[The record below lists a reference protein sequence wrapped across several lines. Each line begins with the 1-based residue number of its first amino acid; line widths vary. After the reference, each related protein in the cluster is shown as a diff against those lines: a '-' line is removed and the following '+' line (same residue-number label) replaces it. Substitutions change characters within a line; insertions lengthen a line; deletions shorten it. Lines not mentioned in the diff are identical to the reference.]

1 MVQPEVREVSH
12 LSAEQRTEVEALV
25 AAATREDGS
34 SPLSE
39 QFRFQLQRPAG
50 ARHLLAYAGSHLAG
64 YAQVSDG
71 AGALVVAP
79 EHRRQRVGTAL
90 LGAIPPDV
98 AVWAHGVVPAAA
110 AFAHADG
117 IEVTREL
124 LVLGRSLTE
133 GSLPAVALPDGFVV
147 RAFERGR
154 DEEELLRV
162 NAAAFHAHPEQ
173 GGLTRADLE
182 ERMSQDWFS
191 SSGLLLVV
199 PGDDP
204 DAIAGFH
211 WTKIHPDTSTG
222 AAPDAETADRRV
234 GEVYVVAVHPAYQG
248 QGLGAPVTLLGLH
261 HLRDQGVSEA
271 FLYVEGDNA
280 PALAV
285 YRRLGFVTRSVDRM
299 YTRTDPQTV
308 ER

>member
-1 MVQPEVREVSH
+1 
-12 LSAEQRTEVEALV
+12 VETLV

-39 QFRFQLQRPAG
+39 QFRFQLHRPAG
-50 ARHLLAYAGSHLAG
+50 ARHLLAYARSHLAG
-64 YAQVSDG
+64 YAQVTDG

-79 EHRRQRVGTAL
+79 EDRRHGVGTAL
-90 LGAIPPDV
+90 LAAIPHDV
-98 AVWAHGVVPAAA
+98 PVWAHGVVPAAT
-110 AFAHADG
+110 AFAQADG

-133 GSLPAVALPDGFVV
+133 ETLPPVALSDGFVV
-147 RAFERGR
+147 RTFERGR

-173 GGLTRADLE
+173 GGLTRTDLD

-191 SSGLLLVV
+191 SDGLLLVV

-211 WTKIHPDTSTG
+211 WTKLHTDTTSD
-222 AAPDAETADRRV
+222 AAPDGEAADPRV
-234 GEVYVVAVHPAYQG
+234 GEVYVVAVDPAYQG
-248 QGLGAPVTLLGLH
+248 QGLGTPVTLLGLH
-261 HLRDQGVSEA
+261 HLSDQGVAEA

-299 YTRTDPQTV
+299 YTRTEPQTV